1 MRIDDAIEI
10 RKPEPDSHFRLK
22 NCRCC
27 GGSNVAYV
35 KYLDEG
41 AELWRAEC
49 FDCGYLPETGGTIVR
64 HEAQV
69 RWNLGTAAARATVG
83 VTV

>member
-27 GGSNVAYV
+27 RSGNVAYV
-35 KYLDEG
+35 KYLDG
-41 AELWRAEC
+41 STELWRVQC
-49 FDCGYLPETGGTIVR
+49 FDCGYRPEMGGAIAR

-69 RWNLGTAAARATVG
+69 RWNLGAAAARVAVG
-83 VTV
+83 G